1 MRRSMFAAG
10 VLAGAAFL
18 GLVGA
23 GGLGVASANASTAQP
38 AAQMAQRLIDGLKTT
53 EGCLGVDAAQWQSG
67 KNTICAWFEDK
78 KAVQRWYHSDT
89 HAGVMGAVGADPE
102 GRDPL
107 QHVADD
113 EGPIMVMATLEF
125 DGPPAIKGSMIPFSM
140 ISIELFKPLPG
151 GAYVKDRLAPEGF
164 KVEHMRNLTPKP

>member
-38 AAQMAQRLIDGLKTT
+38 AAQM
-53 EGCLGVDAAQWQSG
+53 
-67 KNTICAWFEDK
+67 AWFEDK

-125 DGPPAIKGSMIPFSM
+125 NGPPAIKGSMIPFSM

-151 GAYVKDRLAPEGF
+151 GAYVKDRLAPKGF
-164 KVEHMRNLTPKP
+164 KIEHMRNLTPKP